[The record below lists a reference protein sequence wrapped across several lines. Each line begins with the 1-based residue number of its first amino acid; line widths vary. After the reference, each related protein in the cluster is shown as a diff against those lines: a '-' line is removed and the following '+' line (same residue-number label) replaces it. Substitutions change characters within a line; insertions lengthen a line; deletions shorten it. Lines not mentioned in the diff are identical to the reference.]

1 VDYKG
6 LTSKVRHTISGV
18 AQGTVL
24 APFNYNVASNGAI
37 ETVLGEPLVEY
48 RNYADDAAFIIRGK
62 NTDAMRLSMS
72 GALIRTTSH
81 GTRSTVSR

>member
-24 APFNYNVASNGAI
+24 APLNYNVASNGAI
-37 ETVLGEPLVEY
+37 EKVLGEPLVEY
-48 RNYADDAAFIIRGK
+48 
-62 NTDAMRLSMS
+62 
-72 GALIRTTSH
+72 
-81 GTRSTVSR
+81 